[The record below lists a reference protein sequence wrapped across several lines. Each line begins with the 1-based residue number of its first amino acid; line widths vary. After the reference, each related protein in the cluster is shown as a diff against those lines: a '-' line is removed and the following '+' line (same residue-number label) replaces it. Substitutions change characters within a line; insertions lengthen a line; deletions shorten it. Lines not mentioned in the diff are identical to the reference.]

1 MQNQDFIDQILTSLK
16 VIGMIKEGQ
25 KVKVRNGLLDLE
37 PVSTG
42 IRVAISRWIHH
53 DNRHTT
59 LMYIKNVVSNAMEI
73 YSIQNNQNEKI
84 KDALINCNSG
94 LSALAVTYGED
105 ASTNATLQVMQER
118 IKSEINNRCES
129 INNNGSDNGRP
140 KKRPNEC
147 MHA

>member
-1 MQNQDFIDQILTSLK
+1 MQSQDFIDQILTSLR

-59 LMYIKNVVSNAMEI
+59 LLYIKNVVSNALEI
-73 YSIQNNQNEKI
+73 NTIQHNQNEKI
-84 KDALINCNSG
+84 KDALANCNTG

-105 ASTNATLQVMQER
+105 ASINATLQVMQER
-118 IKSEINNRCES
+118 IKSEINNRREF
-129 INNNGSDNGRP
+129 INSNGNDHGGP
-140 KKRPNEC
+140 KKRSN
-147 MHA
+147 

>member
-1 MQNQDFIDQILTSLK
+1 MQNQDFIDHILTSLR

-37 PVSTG
+37 PISTG

-59 LMYIKNVVSNAMEI
+59 LLYIKNVISNAMEI
-73 YSIQNNQNEKI
+73 YSIHNNQNDKI
-84 KDALINCNSG
+84 REALINCDSG

-105 ASTNATLQVMQER
+105 ASIHATLQVMQER
-118 IKSEINNRCES
+118 IKSEINNKRYI
-129 INNNGSDNGRP
+129 INNNGNDNGGS
-140 KKRPNEC
+140 KKRSN
-147 MHA
+147 